1 MIRLKHLPFLLEGF
15 LWRIRYKLEALYFN
29 LRYSGRSPGIYYDR
43 IFKVYV
49 NPEII
54 KERGSLWYVLCETV
68 HDGLIYGYFIGT
80 QCTHAHSF
88 DSVMREAYE
97 NGAAFFI
104 PEEFRSQYSEQE
116 LSLLHKIAAKG
127 PKT

>member
-1 MIRLKHLPFLLEGF
+1 MMITSIYWK
-15 LWRIRYKLEALYFN
+15 IRYAFERFYFN
-29 LRYSGRSPGIYYDR
+29 RRYSGRVPGIYYDR

-54 KERGSLWYVLCETV
+54 EVRCDLLHVLYETV
-68 HDGLIYGYFIGT
+68 CSNLLYDYCIGT
-80 QCTHAHSF
+80 KCTHDHSF
-88 DSVMREAYE
+88 DNVMRAAYE